1 MRKRLVY
8 LMLLA
13 LKAISR
19 TFYRSD
25 WHWVGDIPEGSRWQ
39 PFRLVAILNHTSLF
53 EVLLAGGPTNGF
65 LKRLAFSGVVP
76 VADKTMSRP
85 IVGRL
90 FSLVAGNV
98 VPISRERDGTW
109 QRVLSSIDQDSM
121 VIILPEGRMKR
132 AGGKD
137 SDGREMTVRGGI
149 ADIIE
154 TIGEGQML
162 LAYSEG
168 LHHIQVPGQKL
179 PKLFKTIR
187 MRLEAIDLASY
198 RNELSSGE
206 VPFRKAVIRD
216 LTARRDRYCSEDF
229 DRDTAFAEFDERGR
243 VDGA

>member
-1 MRKRLVY
+1 MRNRLAY

-25 WHWVGDIPEGSRWQ
+25 WHWVGDVPDSPRWKR
-39 PFRLVAILNHTSLF
+39 FRLVAILNHTSLF

-65 LKRLAFSGVVP
+65 LKRLAYHGVVP
-76 VADKTMSRP
+76 VADKTMQRP

-98 VPISRERDGTW
+98 VPITRERDGTW
-109 QRVLSSIDQDSM
+109 QRVLSSIDDDSM

-132 AGGKD
+132 ADGKD
-137 SDGREMTVRGGI
+137 AHGKEMTVRGGI

-154 TIGEGQML
+154 TMGEGEML

-168 LHHIQVPGQKL
+168 LHHVQVPGQKL

-187 MRLEAIDLASY
+187 MRLEAVDLATY
-198 RNELSSGE
+198 RDALSKSHLS
-206 VPFRKAVIRD
+206 FRKAVIQD
-216 LTARRDRYCSEDF
+216 LTARRDLYCSADF
-229 DRDTAFAEFDERGR
+229 DRDSAFAEFDENGR